1 MRFRSVRDN
10 YVTHVLTLTD
20 HMGFSVSSLSP
31 RKVRGEKSMFS
42 PGFEP
47 VTSGLPDGVHH

>member
-1 MRFRSVRDN
+1 M
-10 YVTHVLTLTD
+10 THVLTLTD